1 MNNIIKL
8 YKYLPNDSIDWE
20 LINTELLYPYYQE
33 MKNTFQEPKW
43 HAEGDVYTHTKMVCE
58 KLISFSEY
66 KELSDIEKLVVF
78 LGALFHDIG
87 KTVCTKVINNE
98 ITSPHHGPTG
108 AMMLREY
115 FWKELGIS
123 GTKEYQSFRE
133 SICFLLKYHSNPIH
147 DYEDKLEKR
156 IIKLASNQ
164 ALAEYFSIKL
174 LALLS
179 KADALGRIG
188 PDDDY
193 HLLNISK
200 FINKAKELDC
210 FDKPFIFTDSY
221 TKYQYLNKPNI
232 WPYQTLYNNTWGEV
246 ILICGLPGT
255 GKDTYIKEYF
265 KGYEIISLDDIRKE
279 FNISPTENQG
289 KTYNIAKE
297 RAKELLRNKIPFIWN
312 ATNLTD
318 MIRNKQINLFHDY
331 NASVKTIFLETS
343 YKENLIR
350 NKSRKKIVDEA
361 IINKLLSNINMP
373 EADISE
379 DVIWICI

>member
-1 MNNIIKL
+1 
-8 YKYLPNDSIDWE
+8 
-20 LINTELLYPYYQE
+20 

-210 FDKPFIFTDSY
+210 FDKPFKFTDSY

-361 IINKLLSNINMP
+361 VINKLLSNINMP